1 MSAYDVPL
9 SLQPPAQRG
18 TAAAA
23 PSVQQPA
30 EAAALAKALGLDQLQ
45 VPSPRSSGI
54 RALLPMAS
62 GAIMTAGGCRAQAVG
77 CRRLCSLCV
86 HLCA

>member
-9 SLQPPAQRG
+9 SLQPPPQRG

-30 EAAALAKALGLDQLQ
+30 EAASLAKALALDQLQ
-45 VPSPRSSGI
+45 VPSPRSAGV

-62 GAIMTAGGCRAQAVG
+62 GALMTAGGGQGAVRG
-77 CRRLCSLCV
+77 CEA
-86 HLCA
+86 CAVLVPC